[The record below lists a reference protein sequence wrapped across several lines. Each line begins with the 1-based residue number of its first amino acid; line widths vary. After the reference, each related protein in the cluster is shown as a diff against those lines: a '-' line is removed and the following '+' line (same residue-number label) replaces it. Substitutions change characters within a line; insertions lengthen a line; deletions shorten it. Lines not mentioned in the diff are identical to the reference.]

1 MEGLC
6 VQTGL
11 LLGGLGFLLRLL
23 SPQVC
28 PALLQLHGAVPR

>member
-11 LLGGLGFLLRLL
+11 LLGDLGFILRLL

-28 PALLQLHGAVPR
+28 PALLHLHGVVPW